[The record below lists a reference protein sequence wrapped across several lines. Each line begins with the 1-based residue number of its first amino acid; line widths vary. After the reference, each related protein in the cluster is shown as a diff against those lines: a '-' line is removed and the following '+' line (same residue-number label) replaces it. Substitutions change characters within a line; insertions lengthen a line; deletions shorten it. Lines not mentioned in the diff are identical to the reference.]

1 MSSPLQKQV
10 AGNHYKS
17 LRIQP
22 VEFIHANSIGY
33 FEGNVIK
40 YVTRWKEKNG
50 VTDLEKAKHYIEL
63 LIDLHNKEVE
73 SIKRELAFCEE
84 LGNLQLQD
92 GFPHN
97 PLSSFPSIF
106 SPKSTP

>member
-10 AGNHYKS
+10 AGDHYKS

-22 VEFIHANSIGY
+22 VEYIHANGIGY
-33 FEGNVIK
+33 FEGNVVK

-63 LIDLHNKEVE
+63 LIELHKAEGQRIKE
-73 SIKRELAFCEE
+73 ELASLEAV
-84 LGNLQLQD
+84 GNLQLQE

-97 PLSSFPSIF
+97 PLASFPSIRN
-106 SPKSTP
+106 